1 MLQLKVKE
9 VDIVRITKILSKH
22 SGKKFITNHT
32 ISLYGKVSDE
42 LLKELLDNI
51 EIISAQNFP
60 NDVKWLQ
67 TLEDEK
73 TNNSNNEILP
83 DNALIGNDL
92 LFPNVKRGQV
102 FWCWIDYSDFNGPN
116 QWHEG
121 KLRPVIVVQNEDINT
136 KSRYTIVLPCT
147 SQIQKWGMSK
157 LMVEFSENNM
167 LDFNPNHFGKKLT
180 GLIETDH
187 IQCIDKKRLRKYIGR
202 MTPEFMEEVQK
213 LSILLLV
220 SKELINRRIK

>member
-1 MLQLKVKE
+1 MLQLKAKE

-73 TNNSNNEILP
+73 TNNSNNEPLP

-121 KLRPVIVVQNEDINT
+121 KLRPVIVVQNEDIHA

-147 SQIQKWGMSK
+147 SQIQKYGISK

-167 LDFNPNHFGKKLT
+167 LDFNLNNFGKKLS
-180 GLIETDH
+180 GLVEADQ
-187 IQCIDKKRLRKYIGR
+187 IQCIDKRRLRKYIGR

-213 LSILLLV
+213 IIDITLGL
-220 SKELINRRIK
+220 KRTD

>member
-32 ISLYGKVSDE
+32 ISLYGNVSDE

-67 TLEDEK
+67 TLEGEK
-73 TNNSNNEILP
+73 TNNFDNETLP
-83 DNALIGNDL
+83 DNVLIGNDL
-92 LFPNVKRGQV
+92 LFQNVKRGQV

-121 KLRPVIVVQNEDINT
+121 KLRPVIVVQNEDIHA

-147 SQIQKWGMSK
+147 SQIQKYGISK

-167 LDFNPNHFGKKLT
+167 LDFNLNNFGKKLS
-180 GLIETDH
+180 GLVEADQ
-187 IQCIDKKRLRKYIGR
+187 IQCIDKRRLRKYIGR

-213 LSILLLV
+213 IIDITLGL
-220 SKELINRRIK
+220 KRTD

>member
-1 MLQLKVKE
+1 MLQLKAKE

-22 SGKKFITNHT
+22 PGKKFITNHT

-73 TNNSNNEILP
+73 TNNSNNETLS
-83 DNALIGNDL
+83 DNVLIGNDL

-121 KLRPVIVVQNEDINT
+121 KLRPVIVVQNEDIHA

-147 SQIQKWGMSK
+147 SQIQKYGISK

-167 LDFNPNHFGKKLT
+167 LDFNLNNFGKKLS
-180 GLIETDH
+180 GLVEADQ
-187 IQCIDKKRLRKYIGR
+187 IQCIDKRRLRKYIGR
-202 MTPEFMEEVQK
+202 MTPEFMDEVQK
-213 LSILLLV
+213 IIDITLDL
-220 SKELINRRIK
+220 KRNN

>member
-73 TNNSNNEILP
+73 TNNFDNEILP

-102 FWCWIDYSDFNGPN
+102 FWCWIDYFDFNGPN

-121 KLRPVIVVQNEDINT
+121 KLRPVIVVQNEDINARS
-136 KSRYTIVLPCT
+136 KYTIVLPCT
-147 SQIQKWGMSK
+147 SQTQYYGKSK

-167 LDFNPNHFGKKLT
+167 LDFNLNHFGKKLG
-180 GLIETDH
+180 GLVEADQ
-187 IQCIDKKRLRKYIGR
+187 IQCIDKRRLRKYIGR
-202 MTPEFMEEVQK
+202 MKPEFMEEVQK
-213 LSILLLV
+213 IIDITLDL
-220 SKELINRRIK
+220 KRNN

>member
-32 ISLYGKVSDE
+32 ISLYGNVSDE

-67 TLEDEK
+67 TLEGEK
-73 TNNSNNEILP
+73 TNNFDNETLP
-83 DNALIGNDL
+83 DNVLIGNDL

-121 KLRPVIVVQNEDINT
+121 KLRPVIVVQNEDINARS
-136 KSRYTIVLPCT
+136 KYTIVLPCT
-147 SQIQKWGMSK
+147 SQTQYYGKSK

-167 LDFNPNHFGKKLT
+167 LDFNLNHFGKKLG
-180 GLIETDH
+180 GLVEADQ
-187 IQCIDKKRLRKYIGR
+187 IQCIDKRRLRKYIGR

-213 LSILLLV
+213 IIDITLGL
-220 SKELINRRIK
+220 KRTN

>member
-32 ISLYGKVSDE
+32 ISLYGNVSDE

-67 TLEDEK
+67 TLEGEK
-73 TNNSNNEILP
+73 TNNFDNETLP
-83 DNALIGNDL
+83 DNVLIGNDL

-121 KLRPVIVVQNEDINT
+121 KLRPVIVVQNEDINARS
-136 KSRYTIVLPCT
+136 KYTIVLPCT
-147 SQIQKWGMSK
+147 SQTQYYGKSK

-167 LDFNPNHFGKKLT
+167 LDFNLNHFGKKLG
-180 GLIETDH
+180 GLVEADQ
-187 IQCIDKKRLRKYIGR
+187 IQCIDKRRLRKYIGR

-213 LSILLLV
+213 IIDITLGL
-220 SKELINRRIK
+220 KRTD

>member
-73 TNNSNNEILP
+73 TNNFDNEILP

-102 FWCWIDYSDFNGPN
+102 FWCWIDYFDFNRPN

-121 KLRPVIVVQNEDINT
+121 KLRPVIVVQNEDINARS
-136 KSRYTIVLPCT
+136 KYTIVLPCT
-147 SQIQKWGMSK
+147 SQTQYYGKSK

-167 LDFNPNHFGKKLT
+167 LDFNLNHFGKKLG
-180 GLIETDH
+180 GLVEADQ
-187 IQCIDKKRLRKYIGR
+187 IQCIDKRRLRKYIGR

-213 LSILLLV
+213 IIDITLGL
-220 SKELINRRIK
+220 KRTD

>member
-73 TNNSNNEILP
+73 TNNFDNEILP

-102 FWCWIDYSDFNGPN
+102 FWCWIDYFDFNGPN
-116 QWHEG
+116 QWH
-121 KLRPVIVVQNEDINT
+121 
-136 KSRYTIVLPCT
+136 
-147 SQIQKWGMSK
+147 
-157 LMVEFSENNM
+157 
-167 LDFNPNHFGKKLT
+167 
-180 GLIETDH
+180 
-187 IQCIDKKRLRKYIGR
+187 
-202 MTPEFMEEVQK
+202 
-213 LSILLLV
+213 
-220 SKELINRRIK
+220 

>member
-1 MLQLKVKE
+1 MLQLKAKE

-73 TNNSNNEILP
+73 TNNSNNETLS
-83 DNALIGNDL
+83 DNVLIGNDL

-121 KLRPVIVVQNEDINT
+121 KLRPVIVVQNEDINARS
-136 KSRYTIVLPCT
+136 KYTIVLPCT
-147 SQIQKWGMSK
+147 SQTQYYGKSK

-167 LDFNPNHFGKKLT
+167 LDFNLNHFGKKLG
-180 GLIETDH
+180 GLVEADQ
-187 IQCIDKKRLRKYIGR
+187 IQCIDKRRLRKYIGR

-213 LSILLLV
+213 IIDITLGL
-220 SKELINRRIK
+220 KRTD